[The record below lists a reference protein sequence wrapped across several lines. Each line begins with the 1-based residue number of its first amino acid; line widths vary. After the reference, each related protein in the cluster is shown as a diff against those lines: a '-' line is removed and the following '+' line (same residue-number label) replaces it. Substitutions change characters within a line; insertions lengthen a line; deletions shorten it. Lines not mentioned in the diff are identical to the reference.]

1 MRGWLKKVFS
11 MSSDKA
17 FYAFLLCSL
26 VLSIVISLALVGT
39 RANSSVKEL
48 QVQARQ
54 TEAKLAVSN
63 LGQFISTRL
72 ILLKDLAKIPMLSNA
87 VMGSDISRASLS
99 DFLKEYKVL
108 GSHAPLHLYNILSE
122 QVFTNS
128 PLENQNFNNEPWL
141 DQLLLGELGQAVALK
156 YDGEQFV
163 FVIAVPIE
171 YNGFTEGVL
180 ISEFKTDLTSL
191 IAIDMGQTEL
201 VVDLSGQWVKYSNAD
216 ENLTYFEL
224 YKSTLVD
231 TDIAIK
237 FYIDQQIIENS
248 VNTFILAIAKAVVI
262 SLLLSF
268 LLLFFFGRQLLLNPF
283 KQLQLSQKA
292 IEKSE
297 ERFKLAIKGSNDGI
311 WDWDIER
318 GGMFYSPRF
327 RELLGY
333 KGDDLV
339 GFPDAFESLE
349 KHVHPEDKSNT
360 FGALNTHLD
369 TGAVFDVEFRM
380 RNESGDFR
388 FYRSKGLALRNS
400 DNKAIRMSGSLT
412 DITDQ
417 KMYHEALKQ
426 AKEHNDLLAY
436 AIESCDVGIV
446 ITDAH
451 KKDMPLS
458 FINSAFKRITGY
470 DDSVLGRNCRF
481 LQGEQT
487 SSAAL
492 ESIRDAIQNQ
502 KPHREKILNYR
513 KNGETFWNNMHIGP
527 VLDEHKRL
535 IAYVGIL
542 QDITEQIRQQKALA
556 DAKVEAEQASE
567 AKSAFL
573 ASMSHE
579 IRTPMNGVLGMLNLM
594 LNSPLDDEQ
603 KHRAQL
609 AMNSANSLLNLINDI
624 LDFSKVDAGKMELEL
639 LDFDLRELFG
649 DFSESAALQAQR
661 KGIELVLDIVKVE
674 SSVVKGD
681 PSRLRQ
687 VLSNLVGNA
696 IKFTEEG
703 EIIIKAELT
712 KYDDKLRLDCSV
724 IDSGIGIPLSK
735 QHKLFETFSQVDSST
750 TRKYGGTGLGLS
762 IVKKLCELMG
772 GSIGVRSD
780 EGRGSEFYF
789 NIALD
794 VGEQNNQH
802 LPNFD
807 ISKLELLIVDDNQ
820 TNRTVL
826 REQLQ
831 LWGAKVTEAASAIE
845 ALSQC
850 EARLKHPTKKLFD
863 IALLDMQMPVMD
875 GAKLGSEMQKDA
887 RLKSIKLI
895 MMTSMGHQG
904 DAAFFAKRGFSGYF
918 PKPATTSDLH
928 NALSVVGEGGE
939 ALANAKPI
947 VTSHY
952 LKSFKESES
961 ADDIV
966 WDPQPRILLAED
978 NHVNQIV
985 TTSMLKKLGI
995 DFVDVVANG
1004 REALTTLRH
1013 CQHSSPYC
1021 LVLMDCQM
1029 PEMDGY
1035 IATQSIRNGQ
1045 AGEENK
1051 HITVIAL
1058 TANAMSGDEKKCRDA
1073 GMDDYLTK
1081 PIQPATLLN
1090 CLKDYLAHKVVKSDV
1105 TQE

>member
-1 MRGWLKKVFS
+1 MIRWLNKVFS
-11 MSSDKA
+11 MSSDRA

-26 VLSIVISLALVGT
+26 VLSIVISLSLVGT
-39 RANSSVKEL
+39 RADSSVKEL
-48 QVQARQ
+48 QLQARQ

-99 DFLKEYKVL
+99 DFLKDYKVL
-108 GSHAPLHLYNILSE
+108 GAHVPLHLYNVLSE
-122 QVFTNS
+122 PVFTNS
-128 PLENQNFNNEPWL
+128 PLYSGKFSREPWL
-141 DQLLLGELGQAVALK
+141 DQMLLGELGQAVVLK
-156 YDGEQFV
+156 YEEQDFQFV
-163 FVIAVPIE
+163 LAVPIE

-180 ISEFKTDLTSL
+180 ISEFKTDLASL
-191 IAIDMGQTEL
+191 LAIDMGQSEL
-201 VVDLSGQWVKYSNAD
+201 AVELLGQWVKYSNA
-216 ENLTYFEL
+216 ETGLEYLQLFESQL
-224 YKSTLVD
+224 PD
-231 TDIAIK
+231 TDVEIK
-237 FYIDQQIIENS
+237 FFIDQQIIQNS

-283 KQLQLSQKA
+283 KQLQLSQK
-292 IEKSE
+292 ETQKSE

-311 WDWDIER
+311 WDWDIEK
-318 GGMFYSPRF
+318 GSMFFSPRF

-333 KGDDLV
+333 DGNDTN
-339 GFPDAFESLE
+339 GFPDIFESLE
-349 KHVHPEDKSNT
+349 RAVHPKDKTNT
-360 FGALNTHLD
+360 FGALNTHLES
-369 TGAVFDVEFRM
+369 GEAFDIEFRM
-380 RNESGDFR
+380 RNFNGDFR
-388 FYRSKGLALRNS
+388 FYRSKGLALRNEH
-400 DNKAIRMSGSLT
+400 NKAVRMSGSLT

-417 KMYHEALKQ
+417 KMYQEALKK

-446 ITDAH
+446 ITDAY

-470 DDSVLGRNCRF
+470 DESVIGKNCRF

-487 SSAAL
+487 SPNAVEA
-492 ESIRDAIQNQ
+492 IREAIKLQQ
-502 KPHREKILNYR
+502 PHREKILNYR
-513 KNGETFWNNMHIGP
+513 RDGEPFWNNMHIGP
-527 VLDEHKRL
+527 VLDENKKL

-542 QDITEQIRQQKALA
+542 QDVTEQIRQQKALA
-556 DAKVEAEQASE
+556 DAKVQAEQASE

-594 LNSPLDDEQ
+594 MNSPLDDEQ
-603 KHRAQL
+603 KHRARL

-624 LDFSKVDAGKMELEL
+624 LDFSKVDAGKLELEL

-649 DFSESAALQAQR
+649 DFSESAALQAQS
-661 KGIELVLDIVKVE
+661 KGIELILDIVKVD

-696 IKFTEEG
+696 IKFTDEG
-703 EIIIKAELT
+703 EIIIRAELC
-712 KYDDKLRLDCSV
+712 KVQDKLRLDCSI

-772 GSIGVRSD
+772 GSIGVKSE
-780 EGRGSEFYF
+780 EGCGSEFYF
-789 NIALD
+789 SIMLD
-794 VGEQNNQH
+794 IGEQNNR
-802 LPNFD
+802 PMPKFD

-826 REQLQ
+826 REQLEI
-831 LWGAKVTEAASAIE
+831 WGASVTEAASAIE

-850 EARLKHPTKKLFD
+850 ETRLKDPNKTLFD

-875 GAKLGSEMQKDA
+875 GAKLGAEMQADP
-887 RLKSIKLI
+887 RLNSIKLI

-904 DAAFFAKRGFSGYF
+904 DAAYFAKRGFSGYF
-918 PKPATTSDLH
+918 PKPATTTDLH
-928 NALSVVGEGGE
+928 NALSVVGEDGE

-952 LKSFKESES
+952 LKSFKES
-961 ADDIV
+961 DDQEPVV
-966 WDPQPRILLAED
+966 WDPKPRLLLAED

-995 DFVDVVANG
+995 EFVDVVTNG
-1004 REALTTLRH
+1004 QEAINTLRH
-1013 CQHSSPYC
+1013 CQHSKPYD

-1035 IATQSIRNGQ
+1035 EATGHIRQGQ
-1045 AGEENK
+1045 AGQSNQ
-1051 HITVIAL
+1051 HIKIIAL

-1081 PIQPATLLN
+1081 PIQPGTLLQ
-1090 CLKDYLAHKVVKSDV
+1090 CLKAHLSTQNARSDV
-1105 TQE
+1105 TE

>member
-1 MRGWLKKVFS
+1 MKRWLNQVFS
-11 MSSDKA
+11 MSSDRA

-26 VLSIVISLALVGT
+26 VLSIVISLSLVGS
-39 RANSSVKEL
+39 RADSSVKEL
-48 QVQARQ
+48 QLQARQ

-72 ILLKDLAKIPMLSNA
+72 ILLRDLAKIPMLSNA

-99 DFLKEYKVL
+99 DFLKDYKVL
-108 GSHAPLHLYNILSE
+108 GQNVPLHLYNVLSE
-122 QVFTNS
+122 PVFTNS
-128 PLENQNFNNEPWL
+128 PLYSGKFSKEPWL
-141 DQLLLGELGQAVALK
+141 DQMLLGELGQAVVLK
-156 YDGEQFV
+156 HEDQQFK
-163 FVIAVPIE
+163 FILAVPIE

-180 ISEFKTDLTSL
+180 ISEFMTDIGSL
-191 IAIDMGQTEL
+191 LAIDTAQTEL
-201 VVDLSGQWVKYSNAD
+201 AVELTGQWVKYSNTASGHD
-216 ENLTYFEL
+216 YLQLFASRLT
-224 YKSTLVD
+224 D
-231 TDIAIK
+231 TDVDVT
-237 FYIDQQIIENS
+237 FLIDQQMIQDN
-248 VNTFILAIAKAVVI
+248 VNIFILAIAKAVVI

-283 KQLQLSQKA
+283 KQLQLSQRET
-292 IEKSE
+292 EKSE

-311 WDWDIER
+311 WDWDIEK
-318 GGMFYSPRF
+318 GSMFYSPRF

-333 KGDDLV
+333 DSNDTN
-339 GFPDAFESLE
+339 GFPDVFESLE
-349 KHVHPEDKSNT
+349 KGMHPKDKTHT
-360 FGALNTHLD
+360 FGALNAHLENND
-369 TGAVFDVEFRM
+369 VFDVEFRM
-380 RNESGDFR
+380 RNRDGEYR

-400 DNKAIRMSGSLT
+400 VNRAVRMSGSLT

-417 KMYHEALKQ
+417 KMYQEALKK

-446 ITDAH
+446 ITDAY

-470 DDSVLGRNCRF
+470 DDGVIGKNCRF

-487 SSAAL
+487 SESAL
-492 ESIRDAIQNQ
+492 ESIREAIKMQQ
-502 KPHREKILNYR
+502 PHREKILNYR
-513 KNGETFWNNMHIGP
+513 KNGEPFWNNMHIGP
-527 VLDEHKRL
+527 VLDENKKL

-542 QDITEQIRQQKALA
+542 QDVTEQIKQQKALA
-556 DAKVEAEQASE
+556 DAKVQAEQASE

-594 LNSPLDDEQ
+594 MNSPLDDEQ
-603 KHRAQL
+603 KHRARL

-624 LDFSKVDAGKMELEL
+624 LDFSKVDAGKLELEL

-649 DFSESAALQAQR
+649 DFSESAALQAQS
-661 KGIELVLDIVKVE
+661 KGIELVLDIVKVD

-687 VLSNLVGNA
+687 ILSNLVGNA
-696 IKFTEEG
+696 IKFTDEG
-703 EIIIKAELT
+703 EIIIRAELT
-712 KYDDKLRLDCSV
+712 EVQGNLRLDCSI

-772 GSIGVRSD
+772 GSIGVKSD
-780 EGRGSEFYF
+780 EGHGSEFYF
-789 NIALD
+789 SIMLEA
-794 VGEQNNQH
+794 GEQNNRSM
-802 LPNFD
+802 PKFD
-807 ISKLELLIVDDNQ
+807 ISKLELLIVDDNR

-826 REQLQ
+826 RDQLEI
-831 LWGAKVTEAASAIE
+831 WGAKVTEASSAIE

-850 EARLKHPTKKLFD
+850 EARLKDPNKTLFD

-875 GAKLGSEMQKDA
+875 GAQLGEEMQSDP
-887 RLKSIKLI
+887 RLNSIKLI

-904 DAAFFAKRGFSGYF
+904 DAAYFAKRGFSGYF
-918 PKPATTSDLH
+918 PKPATTTDLY
-928 NALSVVGEGGE
+928 NALSVVGEDGE

-952 LKSFKESES
+952 LKSFRENE
-961 ADDIV
+961 DTENLV
-966 WDPQPRILLAED
+966 WDPQPRLLLAED

-995 DFVDVVANG
+995 EFVDVVTNG
-1004 REALTTLRH
+1004 QEAINALRH
-1013 CQHSSPYC
+1013 CQHSNPYD

-1035 IATQSIRNGQ
+1035 EATGNIRKGQ
-1045 AGEENK
+1045 AGNGNQD
-1051 HITVIAL
+1051 ITIIAL

-1081 PIQPATLLN
+1081 PIQPTTLMQ
-1090 CLKDYLAHKVVKSDV
+1090 CLKAHLSTQSVRSNV
-1105 TQE
+1105 TE